1 MAGVAEKLYPPVIGG
16 SIPAFYQENGTAI
29 IAVPFSMN
37 RAVDTS
43 RIGGFRL
50 KIKTVQSNTFIK
62 QLDLLGD
69 ANVINAITNR
79 VVKFEWS
86 GFDSSGGNNGT
97 NDSNKIKIGQYL
109 KVQLAYIE
117 KISTQVGFGVGAVGY
132 FSTVGITKFTSKPN
146 VFIEGLGENINQI
159 ATFKTTYTGVYEPTE
174 DKSERPYYYNFFLF
188 DASGETIETSGW
200 KIHNT
205 SINTVASE
213 SLSLSRTTDTYSFD
227 TLLNPNEEYHVQYGV
242 RTINNLEIFSP
253 LYSCIEPYSGESD
266 FFVNLVAEN
275 IFEEGYIQLNLRMR
289 DGYDVDETVLN
300 NPVSLEFCRAE
311 KTDGYSSWQIL
322 SRIYFTSYTAAIAW
336 GFKDF
341 TIEQGITYK
350 YCFRQYTQNGVQ
362 SARVFSDEVFADFE
376 DMFLWDGKKQL
387 KIRFNPKVSS
397 FKTTRL
403 EQKMD
408 TIGSRYPF
416 IFRNGVVEYK
426 EFPIAGLIS
435 YLADNNEMFVS
446 REEDL
451 NILSEITGAERI
463 ENPVPQNEDDISL
476 GKSWEVAQTLNSTG
490 YNMRTER
497 RFKMKLLEW
506 LGNGKIKMFK
516 SPAEGNYLVRLMNIS
531 LTPEDKVGRML
542 HNFSCTAYEVEA
554 LTYNNLVSLGFLDP
568 SDDEKTGLQI
578 ETVKFNTKVHTLN
591 NNTGSVK
598 LNNHDIQGYLY
609 VQLSPNVQTGAAM
622 FLRVGGNSVSD
633 KTYVHNSFIIEDI
646 NAQLPDVYFCIS
658 DNIDLIKEKFNYDNS
673 HTVTVADA
681 EAFVADAEITY
692 KYYRTDVVIG
702 DFQNIANVYIRN
714 EVETFIGPNT
724 YTFNLSVA
732 GQTPSVREVLK
743 FFVLNLKKKA
753 VRQIY
758 YNNGTYTDE
767 NNNVLTTYDDLCTYE
782 VYNKSNNTLR
792 GKYIS
797 RNGQLVSANT
807 ISYSVILEDE
817 NNFISRFTEPP
828 LLNLSEHLYRRI
840 ELGNGVYAECAYQ
853 VKITEYNNVS
863 G

>member
-62 QLDLLGD
+62 QLDLLGE

-86 GFDSSGGNNGT
+86 GFDPSSGNNGT

-109 KVQLAYIE
+109 KVQLAYVE
-117 KISTQVGFGVGAVGY
+117 KSSAQNSLAGAVGY

-146 VFIEGLGENINQI
+146 VFINGLGENINQI

-188 DASGETIETSGW
+188 DAAGETVETSGW

-205 SINTVASE
+205 SINTIASE

-227 TLLNPNEEYHVQYGV
+227 TLLDPNEEYHVQYGV

-253 LYSCIEPYSGESD
+253 LYSCIEPYSGESN
-266 FFVNLVAEN
+266 FWVGLAAEN
-275 IFEEGYIQLNLRMR
+275 IFEEGYIQLRLYMQP
-289 DGYDVDETVLN
+289 GHDVDTEELA
-300 NPVSLEFCRAE
+300 NPVSLEFCRSE
-311 KTDGYSSWQIL
+311 KTDNYSSWQVL
-322 SRIYFTSYTAAIAW
+322 NRMYFTSYTRALEW

-362 SARVFSDEVFADFE
+362 SARVFSEEVFADFE
-376 DMFLWDGKKQL
+376 DMFLWDGRKQL

-408 TIGSRYPF
+408 TIGSRFPF

-435 YLADNNEMFVS
+435 YLADNNEMFVN

-451 NILSEITGAERI
+451 NILSEITGAERL
-463 ENPVPQNEDDISL
+463 NSPVHQDEEDTSL
-476 GKSWEVAQTLNSTG
+476 GKSWEVSQTLNSTG

-531 LTPEDKVGRML
+531 LTPEDKIGRML
-542 HNFSCTAYEVEA
+542 HNFSCTAYEVEE

-568 SDDEKTGLQI
+568 SDDEKTGWQM
-578 ETVKFNTKVHTLN
+578 ETIKFRDKVHTLRS
-591 NNTGSVK
+591 NTGSVK
-598 LNNHDIQGYLY
+598 LNDHTIQSYLY
-609 VQLSPNVQTGAAM
+609 VQLSPNVESGAAM
-622 FLRVGGNSVSD
+622 FLRVGGNSVD
-633 KTYVHNSFIIEDI
+633 NRTYVHNSFIIEDA
-646 NAQLPDVYFCIS
+646 NAQLPDVYFSIS
-658 DNIDLIKEKFNYDNS
+658 DNVDLIREKLGYDSN

-681 EAFVADAEITY
+681 ESFVADAEITY
-692 KYYRTDVVIG
+692 KYYRTDVAIG
-702 DFQNIANVYIRN
+702 DFQNISNVYIRN

-724 YTFNLSVA
+724 YNFNLSIA

-743 FFVLNLKKKA
+743 FFVLNIKKKT
-753 VRQIY
+753 VRKIY
-758 YNNGTYTDE
+758 YSSGTYTDE
-767 NNNVLTTYDDLCTYE
+767 SNNVLTTYDDLCTYE

-792 GKYIS
+792 GTYIS
-797 RNGQLVSANT
+797 QNHALVSAT
-807 ISYSVILEDE
+807 IDYSVILEDE
-817 NNFISRFTEPP
+817 NNFISSFSEPP

-840 ELGNGVYAECAYQ
+840 TLGNGVYAECAYQ